1 MEGLE
6 REVTGVKGR
15 VDEMGSNMRNM
26 ESHMETINEFLR
38 ELKETTLAREGG
50 NKGKTPVGQEASPS
64 DLPPLREPL
73 EQHLGRTKEIVEEEG
88 TVEDRRVEGDMNGRN
103 QRDLQYRRLEL
114 PLFNRDEALDWV
126 SKIERYFTVNRLTER
141 EKLMT
146 AGIGTEGDALHWLQW
161 TEKHLPLFG

>member
-26 ESHMETINEFLR
+26 DSRMEKMESHMETIKEFLK
-38 ELKETTLAREGG
+38 ELKETTLARERG

-88 TVEDRRVEGDMNGRN
+88 TVEDR
-103 QRDLQYRRLEL
+103 
-114 PLFNRDEALDWV
+114 
-126 SKIERYFTVNRLTER
+126 
-141 EKLMT
+141 
-146 AGIGTEGDALHWLQW
+146 
-161 TEKHLPLFG
+161 